1 MKNTKIVLNEIYGNR
16 EIIVTGIINNL
27 FKWGHYNDVLGKKKI
42 SVIKSAPDYVITVSN
57 NYREEW
63 LDSLAEFAIESSK
76 AALRKYFTTD
86 GNPDSIEVPVE
97 VIIDDTIY
105 PYVFKFTYEDDEV
118 VYSNVNMRM

>member
-1 MKNTKIVLNEIYGNR
+1 MKNIKIVLKEIYGNR

-27 FKWGHYNDVLGKKKI
+27 FKWGRYNDVLGKKKI
-42 SVIKSAPDYVITVSN
+42 GVIKSAPDYVITVSN

-76 AALRKYFTTD
+76 ATLKRYFSTE
-86 GNPDSIEVPVE
+86 GNTDSIEVPVE

-105 PYVFKFTYEDDEV
+105 PYVFKFTYESDGII
-118 VYSNVNMRM
+118 YSNVNMMI